1 MEWVETTGKTVE
13 AAKDAALDQ
22 LGIAED
28 DAEFEV
34 LEEPRTGLF
43 GRTRGEA
50 RVRARVRP
58 TSPRP
63 KVERRGPRRKT
74 GAGATATG
82 ERAPAKPR
90 AAATAA
96 KVGGSADPDGDA
108 VEARPRRSRGRSQAE
123 RDRATGASTGASTSA
138 STDDKGTDVHDGED
152 ASVEDQAA
160 IIRTFLDGL
169 VDAFELTAEISENRI
184 DDDTIELQVNGEGL
198 GLLVGPKGQ
207 TLQAIHELS
216 RTIVQRKA
224 TGTHHG
230 RVRIDVA
237 GYRQRRQEAL
247 ARFATEV
254 ASEVARTGVAK
265 ALEAMHPADRKVVH
279 DTVNEI
285 AGVRTSSEGEEP
297 RRRVVVSPADD

>member
-1 MEWVETTGKTVE
+1 MEWVETTGKTIE
-13 AAKDAALDQ
+13 EAKDKALDQ

-34 LEEPRTGLF
+34 VEEPRTGLF

-58 TSPRP
+58 TAPRP
-63 KVERRGPRRKT
+63 KVERRGQRK
-74 GAGATATG
+74 
-82 ERAPAKPR
+82 R
-90 AAATAA
+90 
-96 KVGGSADPDGDA
+96 GG
-108 VEARPRRSRGRSQAE
+108 EARRQGGGARQGGGDVAVAEPGEAAGDDDTPVARASNGANRRRRSRGGGPNDGGRAE
-123 RDRATGASTGASTSA
+123 GAPAEERGS
-138 STDDKGTDVHDGED
+138 DVDD

-160 IIRTFLDGL
+160 IIRTFLEGL
-169 VDAFELTAEISENRI
+169 VEAFDLEATISETRI
-184 DDDTIELQVNGEGL
+184 DDETIELQVNGSEL

-216 RTIVQRKA
+216 RTVVQRKA

-247 ARFATEV
+247 ERFAQQV
-254 ASEVARTGVAK
+254 AADVVSSGRAK
-265 ALEAMHPADRKVVH
+265 ALEPMHPADRKIVH
-279 DTVNEI
+279 DTVNAIE
-285 AGVRTSSEGEEP
+285 GVRTTSEGEEP
-297 RRRVVVSPADD
+297 RRRVVISPA